1 MSKKPNASSVRCVS
15 LQLEE
20 PGTKP
25 QSSMSDISITPPS
38 QGCDFV
44 GVTESW
50 VSTAERPNI
59 GGFVP
64 SLPCSVTETP
74 ILSKRSTQSLSGSG
88 SFVFCGWMANLH
100 GEHVFLS
107 GWFAFRPVA
116 VFKAPWSAFNRSM
129 HNLGNFRG
137 DKEDSKTLLHDCAQ
151 DVERLVFSSK
161 EQFFCIR
168 MFAAD
173 PDNTEFLGLDC
184 FSTVSGE
191 LLNE

>member
-1 MSKKPNASSVRCVS
+1 MSNRPKASSLGCVS
-15 LQLEE
+15 LELEK
-20 PGTKP
+20 PGRKP

-38 QGCDFV
+38 QCCDFV
-44 GVTESW
+44 GKSASW

-59 GGFVP
+59 GGFVL

-74 ILSKRSTQSLSGSG
+74 ILSNRPTQSLSGSG
-88 SFVFCGWMANLH
+88 SFVFCGWMTNLH

-107 GWFAFRPVA
+107 GWFAFGPLA

-137 DKEDSKTLLHDCAQ
+137 DKEDSTTLLQDCAQ
-151 DVERLVFSSK
+151 DVGRLVFSSK
-161 EQFFCIR
+161 EQFFCIK

-173 PDNTEFLGLDC
+173 PDNTEFLGLDW